1 MNTQLVHSLVQ
12 IIESLTD
19 EERQLLN
26 ANLDRKKNW
35 QDTKQQLTQLHSQIT
50 TRRGGQ
56 PLDLAAE
63 KITEQIHQMREER
76 TQEIT
81 DACFPVAKDE

>member
-1 MNTQLVHSLVQ
+1 MNAQLVHCLVQ

-19 EERQLLN
+19 EECQLLN
-26 ANLDRKKNW
+26 ANLDRKRNW
-35 QDTKQQLTQLHSQIT
+35 QDTKQQLTQLHTQIT
-50 TRRGGQ
+50 TRRRGQ
-56 PLDLAAE
+56 PLDLTTE
-63 KITEQIHQMREER
+63 DITKQIHQMREER

>member
-26 ANLDRKKNW
+26 TNLDRKKNW
-35 QDTKQQLTQLHSQIT
+35 QDTKQQLTQLHTQIA

-56 PLDLAAE
+56 SLNLGTE
-63 KITEQIHQMREER
+63 EITEQIHQMREER
-76 TQEIT
+76 TQQIT
-81 DACFPVAKDE
+81 DACFSVLKDE